1 MARTKLTDKQKKK
14 IIADY
19 MENGNYR
26 ETARIN
32 SVAVDTVRRIILKN
46 KNNQDFVKKSAEK
59 KEENTKDILEYMDSI
74 VKDQKEVINLSLQ
87 VLKDKLSSPDLF
99 TNIRDVAIVYGTIFD
114 KALKYKEM
122 KLREIEIEQKK
133 KENSTDKIN
142 ANILNIANLLNNPM
156 PNRSEKDVQ

>member
-1 MARTKLTDKQKKK
+1 MSRTKLTDKQKKK

-32 SVAVDTVRRIILKN
+32 SVSDNTVRSIVN
-46 KNNQDFVKKSAEK
+46 KDQKTSKKLAQK

-74 VKDQKEVINLSLQ
+74 VKDQKEVIDLSLQ
-87 VLKDKLSSPDLF
+87 VLKDKLKSPDLF
-99 TNIRDVAIVYGTIFD
+99 TNVRDVATVYGVIFD

-122 KLREIEIEQKK
+122 KLREEELKYKNTTTQETLDKLDDLLEAQK
-133 KENSTDKIN
+133 N
-142 ANILNIANLLNNPM
+142 AYM
-156 PNRSEKDVQ
+156 D

>member
-1 MARTKLTDKQKKK
+1 MSRTKLTDKQKKK

-46 KNNQDFVKKSAEK
+46 KNNQDFVKKSTEK

-74 VKDQKEVINLSLQ
+74 VKDQKEVIDLSLQ
-87 VLKDKLSSPDLF
+87 VLKDKLKSPDLF
-99 TNIRDVAIVYGTIFD
+99 TNVRDVATVYGVIFD

-122 KLREIEIEQKK
+122 QLKEAEIKYRNTTSQETLDKLDALLEAQK
-133 KENSTDKIN
+133 N
-142 ANILNIANLLNNPM
+142 AYM
-156 PNRSEKDVQ
+156 D

>member
-46 KNNQDFVKKSAEK
+46 KDNQDFVKKSAEK

-74 VKDQKEVINLSLQ
+74 VKDQKEVIDLALK
-87 VLKDKLSSPDLF
+87 VLKDKLSNPDLF
-99 TNIRDVAIVYGTIFD
+99 TNIKDVAIVYGTIFD

-122 KLREIEIEQKK
+122 KLREEELKYKNTTTQETLDKLDDLLEAQK
-133 KENSTDKIN
+133 N
-142 ANILNIANLLNNPM
+142 AYM
-156 PNRSEKDVQ
+156 D

>member
-46 KNNQDFVKKSAEK
+46 KNNQDFVKKSTEK

-74 VKDQKEVINLSLQ
+74 VNDQKEVIDLALK
-87 VLKDKLSSPDLF
+87 VLKEKLNNPDLF

-114 KALKYKEM
+114 KSLKYKEM
-122 KLREIEIEQKK
+122 KLKEAEIKYRNTTSQETLDKLDELLEAQK
-133 KENSTDKIN
+133 N
-142 ANILNIANLLNNPM
+142 AYM
-156 PNRSEKDVQ
+156 D

>member
-46 KNNQDFVKKSAEK
+46 KNNQEFVKKSTEK
-59 KEENTKDILEYMDSI
+59 KEENTKDILEYMDNI
-74 VKDQKEVINLSLQ
+74 AEKQKKIIDLSLE
-87 VLKDKLSSPDLF
+87 VLEQKLSNPNFF

-114 KALKYKEM
+114 KSLKYKEM
-122 KLREIEIEQKK
+122 KLREEEMKYKNTTTQETLDKLDALLEEQK
-133 KENSTDKIN
+133 N
-142 ANILNIANLLNNPM
+142 AYM
-156 PNRSEKDVQ
+156 D

>member
-1 MARTKLTDKQKKK
+1 MGRTKLTDKQKKK

-46 KNNQDFVKKSAEK
+46 KNNQDFVKKSTEK

-122 KLREIEIEQKK
+122 KLREEEMKYKNTTTQETLDKLDDLLEAQK
-133 KENSTDKIN
+133 N
-142 ANILNIANLLNNPM
+142 AYM
-156 PNRSEKDVQ
+156 D

>member
-1 MARTKLTDKQKKK
+1 MGRTKLTDKQKKK

-19 MENGNYR
+19 IENENYR

-46 KNNQDFVKKSAEK
+46 KNNQDFIKKSTEK

-122 KLREIEIEQKK
+122 KLREEEMKYKNTTTQETLDKLDDLLEAQK
-133 KENSTDKIN
+133 N
-142 ANILNIANLLNNPM
+142 AYM
-156 PNRSEKDVQ
+156 D

>member
-1 MARTKLTDKQKKK
+1 MAKRLTDKNKKK

-19 MENGNYR
+19 MENQNYS

-32 SVAVDTVRRIILKN
+32 NVGVNTVKRLVLS
-46 KNNQDFVKKSAEK
+46 QDNEEMARKSKEK

-74 VKDQKEVINLSLQ
+74 VKDQKEVIDLALK
-87 VLKDKLSSPDLF
+87 VLKDKLTNPDLF

-122 KLREIEIEQKK
+122 KLREEEMKYKNTTTQETLDKLDDLLEAQK
-133 KENSTDKIN
+133 N
-142 ANILNIANLLNNPM
+142 AYM
-156 PNRSEKDVQ
+156 D

>member
-1 MARTKLTDKQKKK
+1 MSRTKLTDKQKKK

-32 SVAVDTVRRIILKN
+32 SVSDNTVRSIVN
-46 KNNQDFVKKSAEK
+46 KDQKTSKKLAQK

-74 VKDQKEVINLSLQ
+74 VKDQKEVIDLALK
-87 VLKDKLSSPDLF
+87 VLKDKLTSPDLF
-99 TNIRDVAIVYGTIFD
+99 TNIKDVAIVYGTIFD

-122 KLREIEIEQKK
+122 KLREEEMKYKNTTTQETLDKLDALLEEQK
-133 KENSTDKIN
+133 N
-142 ANILNIANLLNNPM
+142 AYM
-156 PNRSEKDVQ
+156 D